1 MVLHAINT
9 YFGLYWVWLRL
20 DNLMHFLG
28 GTSIAMAWLSVA
40 QILKN
45 QSQLDIKPKWLQIL
59 LAIAVTGLVAILW
72 ELMEYGLDYFFNLK
86 MQPDVTDTLSDL
98 ALGLFGSLV
107 AATLQARK
115 R

>member
-1 MVLHAINT
+1 
-9 YFGLYWVWLRL
+9 
-20 DNLMHFLG
+20 MHFLG